1 MDREE
6 ILSRIVEMSKGQT
19 VEYQLVN
26 FRGIPLL
33 ITKNKLEPLISRTWE
48 LDHDTE
54 LEKIAKEFGITLRK
68 FR

>member
-1 MDREE
+1 VDREE